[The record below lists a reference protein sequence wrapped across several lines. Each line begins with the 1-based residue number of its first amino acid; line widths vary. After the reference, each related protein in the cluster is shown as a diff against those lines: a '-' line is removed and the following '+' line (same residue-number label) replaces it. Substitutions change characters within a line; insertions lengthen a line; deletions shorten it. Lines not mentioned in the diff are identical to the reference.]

1 MNRRQMIAQCV
12 GIGASLVTMRA
23 AMALP
28 VSRPPASVV
37 FLNPGE
43 SVEHD
48 TGQHWQLVSRFMAA
62 TARRFGMQLEVLYA
76 ERDHLLMLRQAE
88 SVAARSAAPDYVV
101 IVNEKMA
108 APQMLQTLVRSSA
121 RVLLIHNDLTETQ
134 RAQTGNE
141 RGRIANWIGTVTA
154 DAERGSYR
162 LMDYLRRLN
171 GSGPARVIGI
181 TGDPATPVSA
191 QRAAGVQAALARR
204 SQDRIDQLVY
214 GDWSFS
220 DGRDKARVLLS
231 RYPDAN
237 ILWAANDTMTL
248 GALSAVQERHL
259 STIVGGVGALREAVA
274 SVVRGELAAIVA
286 GDQFIGACAMVLIHD
301 YHYGA
306 DFAQVG
312 GPRQRLDY
320 LKVLDGSDAGRY
332 AEIAFQG
339 STPLDFSGF
348 SRIQSRR
355 AGAYAFD
362 LDALLNA
369 ASKAA

>member
-1 MNRRQMIAQCV
+1 MIAQCV
-12 GIGASLVTMRA
+12 GIGATLVTIRA
-23 AMALP
+23 SMALP
-28 VSRPPASVV
+28 AGRPPARVV

-48 TGQHWQLVSRFMAA
+48 TGRHWQLVSRFMAS
-62 TARRFGMQLEVLYA
+62 TAKRFGMELEVLYA

-101 IVNEKMA
+101 IVNEKLA
-108 APQMLQTLVRSSA
+108 APQMLQTLARSPA
-121 RVLLIHNDLTETQ
+121 RVLLIHNDLTDAQ
-134 RAQTGNE
+134 RARTGNE

-154 DAERGSYR
+154 NAERGSFR
-162 LMDYLRRLN
+162 LMDYLIRVN
-171 GSGPARVIGI
+171 GNRPARVIGI

-191 QRAAGVQAALARR
+191 ERAAGVQAALARR
-204 SQDRIDQLVY
+204 PQDRIDQLVY

-237 ILWAANDTMTL
+237 IVWAANDSMTL

-259 STIVGGVGALREAVA
+259 STIVGGLGALPDAVA
-274 SVVRGELAAIVA
+274 SVIRGELAAIVA

-301 YHYGA
+301 YHHGA

-320 LKVLDGSDAGRY
+320 LKVLHGSNAERY
-332 AEIAFQG
+332 YEITFQ
-339 STPLDFSGF
+339 SRTAPDFSGF
-348 SRIQSRR
+348 SRVQNRR
-355 AGAYAFD
+355 AGAYTFD
-362 LDALLNA
+362 LDSLLNS